1 MNKRNHFQMI
11 MGTALFFLILI
22 PIHDASAFRPG
33 RPGTMTPSS
42 SELGLRPG
50 YDFDIDAWSFG
61 AQLRLALGPGGR
73 IQIIPSG
80 DLYFFDGNTD
90 WQINVDAALR
100 DRGAMYFGG
109 GLAITNRDFTGTG
122 DEDTKYG
129 GNLLAGLKIRMRRSP
144 VRPYIEGRWTFI
156 EEENPF
162 RLVVGLNFLLKGR
175 PGR

>member
-1 MNKRNHFQMI
+1 MRKKRIQMVI
-11 MGTALFFLILI
+11 EGIILSCLLILS
-22 PIHDASAFRPG
+22 PNDVSAFRPG

-80 DLYFFDGNTD
+80 DLFFVDGNTD
-90 WQINVDAALR
+90 WQINIDAALR

-109 GLAITNRDFTGTG
+109 GLAIANRDFAGTG

-129 GNLLAGLKIRMRRSP
+129 GNLFAGLKIRMRRSP

-162 RLVVGLNFLLKGR
+162 RLVVGLNFVLKGR